1 MRRRCSSIS
10 PMTSC
15 WRKTS
20 FPIPPPTILKS
31 WRPRSELLNL
41 VETTLREAG
50 RDEQEAF
57 ILYTIEGFTLQEIAD
72 INNHKV
78 EEVRAAIRRAGEHL
92 QRALPMK
99 DPLKDKL
106 VEYSKSA

>member
-1 MRRRCSSIS
+1 MEENV
-10 PMTSC
+10 
-15 WRKTS
+15 
-20 FPIPPPTILKS
+20 IPDPTANNPEELAA
-31 WRPRSELLNL
+31 RDELLNL
-41 VETTLREAG
+41 VETTLQEAG
-50 RDEQEAF
+50 RDEQESF

-72 INNHKV
+72 IKNHKV

-106 VEYSKSA
+106 LEYSKSA